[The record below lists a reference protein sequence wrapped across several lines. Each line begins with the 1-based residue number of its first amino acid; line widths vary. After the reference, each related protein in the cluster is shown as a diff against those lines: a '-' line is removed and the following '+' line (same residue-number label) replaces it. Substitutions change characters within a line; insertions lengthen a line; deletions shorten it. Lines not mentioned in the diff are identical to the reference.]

1 MNYLT
6 DIAFWTRKMENKEAK
21 AVVVKNW
28 DKVVEISTDDEKS
41 KELLDLIIAGDK
53 KGIEGSLHH

>member
-1 MNYLT
+1 
-6 DIAFWTRKMENKEAK
+6 MENKEAK

-53 KGIEGSLHH
+53 KGIERSLHH